1 MGYPVFMD
9 WTIFAVA
16 LALLIAF
23 LFLRQRGQV
32 PADAAVEHLQ
42 RGALVIDVRSP
53 AEYAGG
59 HLRRAINLPL
69 SQIESLIAGKV
80 KNKDQVLLLHCQ
92 SGMRSGAAKSRL
104 NALGYKNAF
113 NLGSYNRAAR
123 ILDRA

>member
-32 PADAAVEHLQ
+32 PADAAVEHLKH
-42 RGALVIDVRSP
+42 GALVIDVRSP

-69 SQIESLIAGKV
+69 PQIESLIAGKV
-80 KNKDQVLLLHCQ
+80 KDKNHVLLLHCQ
-92 SGMRSGAAKSRL
+92 SGMRSGAAKTRL
-104 NALGYKNAF
+104 NALGYTNAF
-113 NLGSYNRAAR
+113 NLGSFNRAAR